1 MRKWLIF
8 FLILILGVVATLFWL
23 GQSLDSDKP
32 EAGEVRLEIEHV
44 F

>member
-1 MRKWLIF
+1 MRKWLI
-8 FLILILGVVATLFWL
+8 ILVLLAALGLGVTWWL
-23 GQSLDSDKP
+23 GKSLENQKP